1 MLQGEVSSPAIDVVV
16 PVHGGWE
23 LTERCLAGLGGQT
36 IPHVVV
42 VSDDA
47 SPDDTVERIRASFPS
62 ARIVVSEA
70 NRGFAATCNRGV
82 GAGSGEIVVLLNSDV
97 EPRPDF
103 LERLVAP
110 FSDEGVGS
118 AAAVLLQVDGATID
132 SVGVTADVTL
142 AGFPR
147 LQGEPV
153 AAAGVSRPGLTGPS
167 GGAAAYRRVAW
178 EEVGG
183 LDERIFMY
191 GEDLDLAL
199 RLRAAGWRTVA
210 ATEAVAVHLGSAS
223 IGGRRARAKQQ
234 HLSFARGYLL
244 RRYGVLR
251 GRAAL
256 RALVSEAVVVAG
268 YAVLERDL
276 SALRRRIDG
285 WRAAAGLS
293 RLPAPPPDTLDC
305 AIGFVE
311 SLRLRRR
318 IHFG

>member
-1 MLQGEVSSPAIDVVV
+1 MSGSDLSTPSVDVVV

-23 LTERCLAGLGGQT
+23 FAERCLAALSEQT
-36 IPHVVV
+36 IPHVVI

-47 SPDDTVERIRASFPS
+47 SPDDTVERVRTSFPS
-62 ARIVVSEA
+62 VRIVGSEV
-70 NRGFAATCNRGV
+70 NRGFAAACNRGV
-82 GAGSGEIVVLLNSDV
+82 EAGSGEIVVLLNSDV
-97 EPRPDF
+97 EPRSDF

-110 FSDEGVGS
+110 FSDEGVGC
-118 AAAVLLQVDGATID
+118 AAAVLLQVGEVTID

-147 LQGEPV
+147 LQGEPAEE
-153 AAAGVSRPGLTGPS
+153 AAADRPVLTGPS

-191 GEDLDLAL
+191 GEDIDLAL
-199 RLRAAGWRTVA
+199 RLRAAGWRTA
-210 ATEAVAVHLGSAS
+210 AVPDAVAIHLGSAS

-234 HLSFARGYLL
+234 HLSFSRGYLL

-251 GRAAL
+251 SRTAV
-256 RALVSEAVVVAG
+256 RALVSEAIVVAG
-268 YAVLERDL
+268 YAVLERDPG
-276 SALRRRIDG
+276 ALRCRLVG
-285 WRAAAGLS
+285 WRAAAGLP
-293 RLPAPPPDTLDC
+293 RHPWPPPDALDRT
-305 AIGFVE
+305 ISFLE
-311 SLRLRRR
+311 SLRMRRR